1 MKRKIGVL
9 IVDDEV
15 LVRIGIIH
23 AVAWEENGFEIIG
36 EASDGESCL
45 QMARKYQPDLIVLDI
60 NMPGMNGLQ
69 VLNRLKEEGYS
80 GKVIML
86 TCYEEFEYVREALR
100 GGADDYVLK
109 SNLNESS
116 ILSAILRLDFNR
128 RPEEEE
134 PQNRKMMARKISP
147 AENRRLFLRRDAR
160 AYLPYLLFL
169 CHSRKN
175 QRYGKDRKTL

>member
-1 MKRKIGVL
+1 
-9 IVDDEV
+9 
-15 LVRIGIIH
+15 
-23 AVAWEENGFEIIG
+23 
-36 EASDGESCL
+36 
-45 QMARKYQPDLIVLDI
+45 MARKYQPDLIVLDI

-80 GKVIML
+80 GKAIML

-134 PQNRKMMARKISP
+134 PRNRKMMAENISGRK
-147 AENRRLFLRRDAR
+147 
-160 AYLPYLLFL
+160 
-169 CHSRKN
+169 
-175 QRYGKDRKTL
+175 

>member
-1 MKRKIGVL
+1 
-9 IVDDEV
+9 
-15 LVRIGIIH
+15 
-23 AVAWEENGFEIIG
+23 
-36 EASDGESCL
+36 
-45 QMARKYQPDLIVLDI
+45 MARKYQPDLIVLDI

-128 RPEEEE
+128 RPEE
-134 PQNRKMMARKISP
+134 
-147 AENRRLFLRRDAR
+147 RRA
-160 AYLPYLLFL
+160 A
-169 CHSRKN
+169 KT
-175 QRYGKDRKTL
+175 GK